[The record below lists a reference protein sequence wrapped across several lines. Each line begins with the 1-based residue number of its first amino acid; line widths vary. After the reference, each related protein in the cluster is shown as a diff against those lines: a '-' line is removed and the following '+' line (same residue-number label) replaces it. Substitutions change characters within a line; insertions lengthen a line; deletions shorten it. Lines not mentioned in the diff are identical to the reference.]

1 MRRVKVAWLRLEADG
16 LKVESFEGLLCPYY
30 SQARLLMNLHTTLEH
45 TYVKGSYEMSYD
57 VSKGPAW
64 DRLPRTGR
72 VLDIRLITGIIMA
85 DPSLITKEGFSFYRG
100 PLYRGHSN
108 TCDGGLC

>member
-1 MRRVKVAWLRLEADG
+1 MRRVKVAWLGLEADG
-16 LKVESFEGLLCPYY
+16 LNVKSFERLLYPYY
-30 SQARLLMNLHTTLEH
+30 SQARLLLNLLTTLDH
-45 TYVKGSYEMSYD
+45 IYVKGSYEMSYD
-57 VSKGPAW
+57 VSKGPEW

-72 VLDIRLITGIIMA
+72 VLDIRLITGIINA
-85 DPSLITKEGFSFYRG
+85 DPSLITKGYSFYRG